1 MKKQLALLL
10 VTVFA
15 FSMFAGC
22 GNKAAEAAA
31 EAEVIE
37 AQKADEESEDD
48 DVIVAESSDSASTE
62 ESDEEVSD
70 EESRFTIETEFA
82 VLGKDVRGTSG
93 MVYLISRVTNNST
106 STYSLNW
113 NSGNIKCKAY
123 MNDQELEKP
132 YLGAMDVPG
141 DVAPGETILVGTGF
155 TVSEVGDI
163 TFKWYDEVG
172 NETEITS
179 VTYTTDEML
188 QASKDFV
195 NDSFDTTEYKD
206 EFVLLEGEVKDF
218 LEDIGEL

>member
-10 VTVFA
+10 VVVFA

-22 GNKAAEAAA
+22 GNKSEEAAA
-31 EAEVIE
+31 ETEVIE
-37 AQKADEESEDD
+37 VQTEDEELEEDD

-62 ESDEEVSD
+62 ESDEE
-70 EESRFTIETEFA
+70 SRFTIDVEFA
-82 VLGKDVRGTSG
+82 VLGTDRRGTSG

-132 YLGAMDVPG
+132 YLGTMDVPG
-141 DVAPGETILVGTGF
+141 DIAPGETKLVGTGF
-155 TVSEVGDI
+155 AVSEVGDI

-172 NETEITS
+172 NETEITT
-179 VTYTTDEML
+179 VTYTTDVML

-206 EFVLLEGEVKDF
+206 AFVLLEGEVKDF

>member
-10 VTVFA
+10 VAVFA

-22 GNKAAEAAA
+22 GNKAAEDAA

-70 EESRFTIETEFA
+70 EESRFTIDVEFA
-82 VLGKDVRGTSG
+82 VLGKDRRGTSG

-132 YLGAMDVPG
+132 YLGG
-141 DVAPGETILVGTGF
+141 CSRRCCTG
-155 TVSEVGDI
+155 
-163 TFKWYDEVG
+163 
-172 NETEITS
+172 
-179 VTYTTDEML
+179 
-188 QASKDFV
+188 
-195 NDSFDTTEYKD
+195 
-206 EFVLLEGEVKDF
+206 
-218 LEDIGEL
+218 